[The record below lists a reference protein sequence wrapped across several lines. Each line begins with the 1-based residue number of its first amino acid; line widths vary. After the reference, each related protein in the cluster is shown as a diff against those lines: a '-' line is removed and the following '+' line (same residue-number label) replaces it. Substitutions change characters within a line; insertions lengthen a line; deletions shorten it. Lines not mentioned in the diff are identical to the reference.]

1 MSVDLIDTN
10 VIIQLSVAF
19 LVLSCSVFFIN
30 FYYLSLREMSSENA
44 LDLQYVHDSFQKSLK
59 DDDDVI
65 VDPYI
70 EGYNE
75 LVK

>member
-1 MSVDLIDTN
+1 
-10 VIIQLSVAF
+10 
-19 LVLSCSVFFIN
+19 
-30 FYYLSLREMSSENA
+30 MSSENA